1 MGQDLRDSGAAK
13 APGANVVGEV
23 RGKLRTRE
31 SRRIRGGRRV
41 GNYRS
46 GGLSRD
52 LQEHKGW
59 DGTLG
64 WAGE

>member
-1 MGQDLRDSGAAK
+1 M
-13 APGANVVGEV
+13 VGEV

-41 GNYRS
+41 GSYRS

-64 WAGE
+64 WAGEWV